1 VIAYHNLQSRIL
13 LPAQRPGDVVA
24 EYYQQQLEMLE
35 GFNEMDTLTDRGC
48 LPGLS
53 KVCSMKTSF
62 LADKLCYETLS
73 K

>member
-1 VIAYHNLQSRIL
+1 VDLIIDMIYNFDFFF
-13 LPAQRPGDVVA
+13 LPAQGPGDVVA

-53 KVCSMKTSF
+53 KVCNMKISF
-62 LADKLCYETLS
+62 LADK
-73 K
+73 